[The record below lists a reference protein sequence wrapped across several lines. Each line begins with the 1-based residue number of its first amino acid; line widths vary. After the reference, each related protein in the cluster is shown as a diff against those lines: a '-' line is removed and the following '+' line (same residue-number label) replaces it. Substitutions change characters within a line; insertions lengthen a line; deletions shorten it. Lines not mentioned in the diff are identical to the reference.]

1 MISFVRMRSTG
12 ALKLRR
18 GLLWKTC
25 EISRST
31 VPRVKAS
38 LFVKREMFRFVFID
52 LTWSCSSLKYSCRM
66 TGTSLTIRLHPF
78 CGRITARDVD
88 WSREMRLMLLSPTPR
103 SSVLNRLIRPLPTA
117 SCEVKQLAESSNIV
131 AVTSASNKE
140 EKPAGS
146 RRK

>member
-1 MISFVRMRSTG
+1 MRTIG

-31 VPRVKAS
+31 VPRVKAT
-38 LFVKREMFRFVFID
+38 LFVKREMFRFVFVD
-52 LTWSCSSLKYSCRM
+52 LTWSCSSAKIL
-66 TGTSLTIRLHPF
+66 TSNDRNQSNHSFTPF
-78 CGRITARDVD
+78 YGRIAARDVD

-103 SSVLNRLIRPLPTA
+103 SWVLNRLIRPLPTA
-117 SCEVKQLAESSNIV
+117 SCEVKRLAESRNIV
-131 AVTSASNKE
+131 AVTSASSKE